1 MQFHD
6 MGKEKSSLLTRLKRA
21 VKKVRFLMDFTMNR
35 WHLASVLRRASSS
48 KRMSFS
54 DRPGLRAACDDDTI
68 YSDESAGGSSS
79 RSGIQRTMSFPSEED
94 VDKRA
99 DMFIANFYRQLQLE
113 RQISLE
119 LQYCRGNSFK
129 EHQGAAHRLV
139 LVHHP
144 IAIGAELRSI
154 ISLKHPYEAHR
165 KAFSIAGGRICLL
178 DWSS

>member
-6 MGKEKSSLLTRLKRA
+6 MGKDKSSLLTRLKRA
-21 VKKVRFLMDFTMNR
+21 VKKVRFLLDYSMNR

-48 KRMSFS
+48 KRISFN
-54 DRPGLRAACDDDTI
+54 DRPGLRAACDDGTI
-68 YSDESAGGSSS
+68 YSDESGGSSS
-79 RSGIQRTMSFPSEED
+79 RSGIQRTMSFPSDED

-129 EHQGAAHRLV
+129 
-139 LVHHP
+139 
-144 IAIGAELRSI
+144 SI
-154 ISLKHPYEAHR
+154 SP
-165 KAFSIAGGRICLL
+165 
-178 DWSS
+178 